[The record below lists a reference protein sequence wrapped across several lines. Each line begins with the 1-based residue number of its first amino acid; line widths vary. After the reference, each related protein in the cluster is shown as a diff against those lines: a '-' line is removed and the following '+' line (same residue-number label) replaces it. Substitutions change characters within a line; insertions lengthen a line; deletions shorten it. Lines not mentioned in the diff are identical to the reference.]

1 MIKGIT
7 EDILRRVYDFS
18 EMTNEELR
26 CKFFQKLEE
35 CIEVCNSV
43 SDIMDWVKNEGL
55 PKEINV
61 ILNAWLED
69 GTLENL
75 ININKIDELRTEL
88 MAQVESVNQSVN
100 TNINQLNS
108 DMDAF
113 KNELNTEMDTFK
125 NELNTEM
132 DTLKNEVNTNITES
146 INNLDAKING
156 EANKITKLENKNN
169 TNSLISTD
177 ADGYSNNTSTFVFA
191 VKEAKNMQSIAY
203 GNNTMF
209 VGFSLDDATNGII
222 IKYNMS
228 GVEIGRSANLPIEH
242 SSSMVFNKIN
252 GKLYVANG
260 GGTAGAKVFIINPS
274 SLTIEQTFDYSSLG
288 ASALI
293 TLDKDNNLILHVGQ
307 SDAGAKTIYRINQSN
322 NAQAMFTINN
332 LGTPQGLAVYRNSI
346 FYQTNLALYEFDYE
360 GNMLNTIYLYTDNS
374 EPQGLTVGEIN
385 GTEVLMYG
393 KNRYLSDTDVN
404 TIYAITNLE
413 AHKKTSLRVVG
424 SFSPKGNS
432 SLFLS
437 PVMINFS
444 VRKINGTWT
453 NMNWDNMVATSD
465 NIVKEVTAGMNSQL
479 GYYEVGIKL
488 YAKLHSYAQCIVTPE
503 QGLFLGGYDVHGQLG
518 SDGQSLNIRFKK
530 SHETAIIDPS
540 TLDDGSGIIVTLI
553 GGMKI

>member
-1 MIKGIT
+1 MIRGIT
-7 EDILRRVYDFS
+7 EDILKRVYDFS

-43 SDIMDWVKNEGL
+43 SDIMDWLKNEGV

-75 ININKIDELRTEL
+75 ININKINELRTEL
-88 MAQVESVNQSVN
+88 TEQVESVNQSVN
-100 TNINQLNS
+100 TNIDQLNS
-108 DMDAF
+108 DMDA
-113 KNELNTEMDTFK
+113 FK

-146 INNLDAKING
+146 INNLDVKINDK
-156 EANKITKLENKNN
+156 ANKITKLENKNI

-177 ADGYSNNTSTFVFA
+177 ADTYSNNTSTIVFA

-209 VGFSLDDATNGII
+209 VGFSLDDATNGVIV
-222 IKYNMS
+222 KYNMS
-228 GVEIGRSANLPIEH
+228 GVEIGRSTNLPIEH
-242 SSSMVFNKIN
+242 SSSMVFNKIS

-274 SLTIEQTFDYSSLG
+274 SLTIEQTFDYSRLG
-288 ASALI
+288 MSALI
-293 TLDKDNNLILHVGQ
+293 TLDKDNNLLLHVGQ
-307 SDAGAKTIYRINQSN
+307 SDGSVKTIYKIDQSN
-322 NAQAMFTINN
+322 NAEAMFTINN
-332 LGTPQGLAVYRNSI
+332 LGTPQGLAVYHNSI
-346 FYQTNLALYEFDYE
+346 FYQTNIALYEFDYE
-360 GNMLNTIYLYTDNS
+360 GNMLNTIYLYTDSS

-424 SFSPKGNS
+424 SFSPKDNS

-444 VRKINGTWT
+444 VRKIDGTWT
-453 NMNWDNMVATSD
+453 NMNWGNMVATSD
-465 NIVKEVTAGMNSQL
+465 NIVKEITAGMNSQL

-503 QGLFLGGYDVHGQLG
+503 QGLFLAGYDVHGQLG
-518 SDGQSLNIRFKK
+518 SDGQTINIRFKK
-530 SHETAIIDPS
+530 SHETTIVDPT
-540 TLDDGSGIIVTLI
+540 TLDDGSGVMVTLI

>member
-7 EDILRRVYDFS
+7 EDILKRVYDFS

-43 SDIMDWVKNEGL
+43 SDIMDWLKNEGVND
-55 PKEINV
+55 KVTE
-61 ILNAWLED
+61 ILNGWLED
-69 GTLENL
+69 GTLEKL
-75 ININKIDELRTEL
+75 ININKINELRTEL
-88 MAQVESVNQSVN
+88 TGQVN
-100 TNINQLNS
+100 TIRQNVNDS
-108 DMDAF
+108 V
-113 KNELNTEMDTFK
+113 NELNNNMNTF
-125 NELNTEM
+125 ENTINGEM

-146 INNLDAKING
+146 INTLDAKING
-156 EANKITKLENKNN
+156 EANKITKLENKNV

-242 SSSMVFNKIN
+242 NSSMVFNKIN

-274 SLTIEQTFDYSSLG
+274 TLTIEQTFDYSSLG

-307 SDAGAKTIYRINQSN
+307 SDGSAKTIYKIDKSN
-322 NAQAMFTINN
+322 NAQAMFTITN
-332 LGTPQGLAVYRNSI
+332 LGTPQGLAVYHNSI
-346 FYQTNLALYEFDYE
+346 FYQTNIALYEFDYE
-360 GNMLNTIYLYTDNS
+360 GNMLNTMYLYTDNS

-444 VRKINGTWT
+444 VRKIDGTWT

-503 QGLFLGGYDVHGQLG
+503 QGLFLAGYDVHGQLG
-518 SDGQSLNIRFKK
+518 SDGQSINIRFKK
-530 SHETAIIDPS
+530 SHETEIVDPT
-540 TLDDGSGIIVTLI
+540 TLDDGSGIMVTLI

>member
-1 MIKGIT
+1 MIRGIS
-7 EDILRRVYDFS
+7 EDILKRVYDFS

-43 SDIMDWVKNEGL
+43 SDIMDWLKNEAV

-88 MAQVESVNQSVN
+88 TEQVETINQNVN

-113 KNELNTEMDTFK
+113 KNELNTEMDT
-125 NELNTEM
+125 
-132 DTLKNEVNTNITES
+132 LKNEVNTNITET
-146 INNLDAKING
+146 INNLDVKINDK
-156 EANKITKLENKNN
+156 ANKITKLENKNN

-242 SSSMVFNKIN
+242 SSSMVFNKIT

-274 SLTIEQTFDYSSLG
+274 SLTIEQTFDYSRLG
-288 ASALI
+288 MSALI
-293 TLDKDNNLILHVGQ
+293 TLDKDNNLLLHVGQ
-307 SDAGAKTIYRINQSN
+307 SDGSAKTIYKIDQSN
-322 NAQAMFTINN
+322 NAEAMFTINN
-332 LGTPQGLAVYRNSI
+332 LGTPQGLAVYHNSI

-360 GNMLNTIYLYTDNS
+360 GNMLNTMYLYTDNS
-374 EPQGLTVGEIN
+374 EPQGLTIGEIN

-424 SFSPKGNS
+424 SFSPKDNS

-444 VRKINGTWT
+444 VRKIDGVWT
-453 NMNWDNMVATSD
+453 NINWGNMVATSD
-465 NIVKEVTAGMNSQL
+465 NIVKEITAGMNSQL

-518 SDGQSLNIRFKK
+518 SDGQTINIRFKK
-530 SHETAIIDPS
+530 SHETTIVDPT
-540 TLDDGSGIIVTLI
+540 TLDDGSGVMVTLI

>member
-1 MIKGIT
+1 MIRGIT
-7 EDILRRVYDFS
+7 EDILKRVYDFS

-43 SDIMDWVKNEGL
+43 SEIMDWLKNEAV
-55 PKEINV
+55 PKEINI
-61 ILNAWLED
+61 ILNTWLED

-88 MAQVESVNQSVN
+88 TEQVN
-100 TNINQLNS
+100 TIEQNVNNNINQLNN
-108 DMDAF
+108 DMDV
-113 KNELNTEMDTFK
+113 FK

-146 INNLDAKING
+146 INNLDVKING

-177 ADGYSNNTSTFVFA
+177 AEGYSNNTSTIVFA

-242 SSSMVFNKIN
+242 SSSMVFNKIT

-274 SLTIEQTFDYSSLG
+274 SLTIEQTFDYTRLG
-288 ASALI
+288 MSALI
-293 TLDKDNNLILHVGQ
+293 SLDKDNNLLLHVGQ
-307 SDAGAKTIYRINQSN
+307 SDGSTKTIYKIDQSN

-332 LGTPQGLAVYRNSI
+332 LGTPQGLAVYHNSI

-360 GNMLNTIYLYTDNS
+360 GNMLNTMYLYTDNS

-413 AHKKTSLRVVG
+413 AHKKTSLRMIG
-424 SFSPKGNS
+424 SYSAKSNS
-432 SLFLS
+432 SIFLC
-437 PVMINFS
+437 PVMVNFS
-444 VRKINGTWT
+444 VRKIEGTWT
-453 NMNWDNMVATSD
+453 NMNWTNMIAGSD
-465 NIVKEVTAGMNSQL
+465 NIVKEITAGMNSGL

-488 YAKLHSYAQCIVTPE
+488 NVKLHSYAQCIVTPE
-503 QGLFLGGYDVHGQLG
+503 QSLFIAGYDVHGQLG
-518 SDGQSLNIRFKK
+518 VDGQSINVRFKK
-530 SHETAIIDPS
+530 SNETEIIDPT
-540 TLDDGSGIIVTLI
+540 TLDDGSGVIVTLI

>member
-7 EDILRRVYDFS
+7 EDILKRVYDFS

-43 SDIMDWVKNEGL
+43 SDIMDWLKNEGVND
-55 PKEINV
+55 KVTE
-61 ILNAWLED
+61 ILNVWLED
-69 GTLENL
+69 GTLERL
-75 ININKIDELRTEL
+75 ININKINELRTEL
-88 MAQVESVNQSVN
+88 TEQVN
-100 TNINQLNS
+100 TIEQNVNNNINQLNN
-108 DMDAF
+108 DMDV
-113 KNELNTEMDTFK
+113 FK

-307 SDAGAKTIYRINQSN
+307 SDAGVKTIYRINQSN

-444 VRKINGTWT
+444 VRKIDGTWT
-453 NMNWDNMVATSD
+453 NMNWDNMVTTSD

-488 YAKLHSYAQCIVTPE
+488 YAKLHSYAQCIVTSE
-503 QGLFLGGYDVHGQLG
+503 QGLFLAGYDVHGQLG
-518 SDGQSLNIRFKK
+518 ADGQTINVRFKK
-530 SHETAIIDPS
+530 SNETEIIDPT
-540 TLDDGSGIIVTLI
+540 TLNDGSGIMVTLI

>member
-1 MIKGIT
+1 MIKGIS
-7 EDILRRVYDFS
+7 EDLLRRVYDFS

-43 SDIMDWVKNEGL
+43 SDIMDWVKNEGV

-75 ININKIDELRTEL
+75 ININKINELRTEL
-88 MAQVESVNQSVN
+88 TERVD
-100 TNINQLNS
+100 TINQNVNG
-108 DMDAF
+108 AV
-113 KNELNTEMDTFK
+113 NELNNNMNTF
-125 NELNTEM
+125 ENTINGKM
-132 DTLKNEVNTNITES
+132 DTLKNEINTNITES
-146 INNLDAKING
+146 INSLDAKING

-169 TNSLISTD
+169 SNSLISTD

-274 SLTIEQTFDYSSLG
+274 SLTIEQTFDYTRLG
-288 ASALI
+288 MSALI
-293 TLDKDNNLILHVGQ
+293 SLDKDNNLLLHVGQ
-307 SDAGAKTIYRINQSN
+307 SDGSTKTIYKIDQSN

-332 LGTPQGLAVYRNSI
+332 LGTPQGLAVYHNSI

-360 GNMLNTIYLYTDNS
+360 GNMLNTMYLYTDNS

-444 VRKINGTWT
+444 VRKIDGTWT

-503 QGLFLGGYDVHGQLG
+503 QGLFLAGYDVHGQLG
-518 SDGQSLNIRFKK
+518 TDGQTINIRFKK
-530 SHETAIIDPS
+530 SHETTIVDPT
-540 TLDDGSGIIVTLI
+540 TLDDGSGVMVTLI

>member
-1 MIKGIT
+1 MIRGIT
-7 EDILRRVYDFS
+7 EDILKRVYDFS

-43 SDIMDWVKNEGL
+43 SDIMDWVKNEGV

-75 ININKIDELRTEL
+75 ININKINELRTEL
-88 MAQVESVNQSVN
+88 TERVD
-100 TNINQLNS
+100 TINQNVNDAVNDLNNN
-108 DMDAF
+108 M
-113 KNELNTEMDTFK
+113 NTFE
-125 NELNTEM
+125 NTINGKM

-146 INNLDAKING
+146 INNLDVKING
-156 EANKITKLENKNN
+156 EANKITKLENKNV

-177 ADGYSNNTSTFVFA
+177 ADGYSNNTSTIVFA

-242 SSSMVFNKIN
+242 SSSMVFNKNN

-307 SDAGAKTIYRINQSN
+307 SDAGVKTIYRINHSN
-322 NAQAMFTINN
+322 NAQEMFTINN

-444 VRKINGTWT
+444 VRKIDGTWT
-453 NMNWDNMVATSD
+453 NMDWDNMVATSD

-503 QGLFLGGYDVHGQLG
+503 QGLFLAGYDVHGQLG
-518 SDGQSLNIRFKK
+518 SDGQSINVRFKK
-530 SHETAIIDPS
+530 SNETEIIDPT
-540 TLDDGSGIIVTLI
+540 TLTDGSGIMVTLI

>member
-7 EDILRRVYDFS
+7 EDILKRVYDFS

-43 SDIMDWVKNEGL
+43 SDIMDWLKNEGVND
-55 PKEINV
+55 KVTE
-61 ILNAWLED
+61 ILNGWLED
-69 GTLENL
+69 GTLEKL
-75 ININKIDELRTEL
+75 ININKINELRTEL
-88 MAQVESVNQSVN
+88 TGQVN
-100 TNINQLNS
+100 TIRQNVNDS
-108 DMDAF
+108 V
-113 KNELNTEMDTFK
+113 NELNNNMNTF
-125 NELNTEM
+125 ENTINGEM

-146 INNLDAKING
+146 INTLDAKING
-156 EANKITKLENKNN
+156 EANKITKLENKNV

-307 SDAGAKTIYRINQSN
+307 SDGSAKTIYKIDKSN
-322 NAQAMFTINN
+322 NAQAMFTITN
-332 LGTPQGLAVYRNSI
+332 LGTPQGLAVYHNSI
-346 FYQTNLALYEFDYE
+346 FYQTNIALYEFDYE
-360 GNMLNTIYLYTDNS
+360 GNMLNTMYLYTDNS

-444 VRKINGTWT
+444 VRKIDGTWT

-465 NIVKEVTAGMNSQL
+465 NIVKEITAGMNSQL
-479 GYYEVGIKL
+479 GYYEVSIKL
-488 YAKLHSYAQCIVTPE
+488 YAKIHSYAQCIVTPE
-503 QGLFLGGYDVHGQLG
+503 QSLFLAGYDVHGQLG
-518 SDGQSLNIRFKK
+518 SDGQTINVRFKK
-530 SHETAIIDPS
+530 SNETEIIDPT
-540 TLDDGSGIIVTLI
+540 TLTDGSGIMVTLI

>member
-7 EDILRRVYDFS
+7 EDILKRVYDFS

-43 SDIMDWVKNEGL
+43 SDIMDWLKNEGVNE
-55 PKEINV
+55 KVTE
-61 ILNAWLED
+61 ILNLWLED

-75 ININKIDELRTEL
+75 ININKINELRTEL
-88 MAQVESVNQSVN
+88 TEQVE
-100 TNINQLNS
+100 TINQNVN
-108 DMDAF
+108 DAVD
-113 KNELNTEMDTFK
+113 ELNNDINTFK
-125 NELNTEM
+125 NDLNSKM
-132 DTLKNEVNTNITES
+132 DTLENEVNSNITES
-146 INNLDAKING
+146 INNLDVKING
-156 EANKITKLENKNN
+156 EANKITKLENKNDS
-169 TNSLISTD
+169 NSLISTD
-177 ADGYSNNTSTFVFA
+177 ADGYSNNTSTVVFA

-242 SSSMVFNKIN
+242 SSSMVFNKIS

-274 SLTIEQTFDYSSLG
+274 TLTIEQTFDYSSLG
-288 ASALI
+288 MSALI
-293 TLDKDNNLILHVGQ
+293 ALDKDNNLLLHVGQ
-307 SDAGAKTIYRINQSN
+307 SDGSVKTIYKIDQSD
-322 NAQAMFTINN
+322 NAEAMFTINN
-332 LGTPQGLAVYRNSI
+332 LGTPQGLAVYHNSI

-360 GNMLNTIYLYTDNS
+360 GNMLNTMYLYTDSS

-385 GTEVLMYG
+385 STDVLMYG

-424 SFSPKGNS
+424 SFSPKSNS

-437 PVMINFS
+437 PVIINFS
-444 VRKINGTWT
+444 VRKIDGTWT

-465 NIVKEVTAGMNSQL
+465 NIVKEITAGMNSPL
-479 GYYEVGIKL
+479 GYYDVTIKL

-503 QGLFLGGYDVHGQLG
+503 QGLFIAGYDVHGQLG
-518 SDGQSLNIRFKK
+518 ADGQSINVRFKK
-530 SHETAIIDPS
+530 SNETEIVDPT
-540 TLDDGSGIIVTLI
+540 TLADGSGIMVTLI

>member
-1 MIKGIT
+1 MIRGIT
-7 EDILRRVYDFS
+7 EDILKRVYDFS

-43 SDIMDWVKNEGL
+43 SDIMDWVKNEGV

-75 ININKIDELRTEL
+75 ININKINELRTEL
-88 MAQVESVNQSVN
+88 TERVD
-100 TNINQLNS
+100 TINQNVNDAVNDLNNN
-108 DMDAF
+108 M
-113 KNELNTEMDTFK
+113 NTFE
-125 NELNTEM
+125 NTINGKM

-146 INNLDAKING
+146 INNLDVKING

-169 TNSLISTD
+169 TNSLIFTD
-177 ADGYSNNTSTFVFA
+177 ADGYSNNTSTVVFA
-191 VKEAKNMQSIAY
+191 VKEPKNMQSIAY

-307 SDAGAKTIYRINQSN
+307 SDAGVKTIYRINQSN
-322 NAQAMFTINN
+322 NAQEMFTINN

-444 VRKINGTWT
+444 VRKIDGTWT

-503 QGLFLGGYDVHGQLG
+503 QGLFLAGYDVHGQLG
-518 SDGQSLNIRFKK
+518 SDGQSINVRFKK
-530 SHETAIIDPS
+530 SNETEIIDPT
-540 TLDDGSGIIVTLI
+540 TLTDGSGIMVTLI

>member
-7 EDILRRVYDFS
+7 EDILKRVYDFS
-18 EMTNEELR
+18 EMTDEELR

-43 SDIMDWVKNEGL
+43 SDIMDWLKDEAV

-69 GTLENL
+69 GTLERL
-75 ININKIDELRTEL
+75 ININKINELRTEL
-88 MAQVESVNQSVN
+88 LGQVESVNQSVN

-113 KNELNTEMDTFK
+113 KNELNTEMV
-125 NELNTEM
+125 
-132 DTLKNEVNTNITES
+132 TLKNEVNTNITES
-146 INNLDAKING
+146 INNLDVKINS

-177 ADGYSNNTSTFVFA
+177 ADGYSNNTSTIVFA

-242 SSSMVFNKIN
+242 SSSMVFNKIT

-260 GGTAGAKVFIINPS
+260 SGTVGAKVFIINPS
-274 SLTIEQTFDYSSLG
+274 TLTIEQTFDYSNLG
-288 ASALI
+288 MSALI
-293 TLDKDNNLILHVGQ
+293 ALDKDNNLLLHVGQ
-307 SDAGAKTIYRINQSN
+307 SDGSVKTIYKINQSN
-322 NAQAMFTINN
+322 NAEAMFTINN
-332 LGTPQGLAVYRNSI
+332 LGTPQGLAVYHNSI

-360 GNMLNTIYLYTDNS
+360 GNMLNTMYLYTDNS

-424 SFSPKGNS
+424 SFSPKSNS

-444 VRKINGTWT
+444 VRKIDGTWT
-453 NMNWDNMVATSD
+453 NMNWDNIVATSD

-503 QGLFLGGYDVHGQLG
+503 QGLFLAGYDVHGQLG
-518 SDGQSLNIRFKK
+518 ADGQSINVRFKK
-530 SHETAIIDPS
+530 SNETEIIDPT
-540 TLDDGSGIIVTLI
+540 TLNDGSGIMVTLI